1 MPYSDPEE
9 AKQKKRAWYLANKE
23 RIAAKYAQKYKE
35 EGDEIRARSNA
46 HYHANREEIIKRR
59 AEINKENPDQKK
71 RWNARYKE
79 KNSERLN
86 AWAKD
91 NRDIVNAWKRRY
103 YRKHSEKVKAY
114 NRSKNE
120 GWENAPQRMELWE
133 INDDAMLF
141 TSELSDKELA
151 AELGRSV
158 MAISTRRSILKK
170 EYGDD
175 EIPANAQTPAGSS
188 SPGQS

>member
-175 EIPANAQTPAGSS
+175 EIPANDQTPAG
-188 SPGQS
+188 